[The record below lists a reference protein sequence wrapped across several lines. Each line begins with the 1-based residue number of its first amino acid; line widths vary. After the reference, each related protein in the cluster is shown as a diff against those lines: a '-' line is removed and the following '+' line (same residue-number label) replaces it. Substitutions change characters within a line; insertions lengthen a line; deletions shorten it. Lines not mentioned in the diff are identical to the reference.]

1 LRVVPRPQSISKR
14 RHVSWEHCYRHLGE
28 RLPRPPATSAVRRGQ
43 RTTLPRRGTASPNQ
57 NWLLCARCPVHVARI
72 RAAQSGRSVL
82 LVEGGCR
89 RHDLA
94 RRRMICLRDT
104 VMHPGCLSARALPGR
119 CGRPAITFVVCNL
132 MNPAPSL
139 RCSCRCGQTTH
150 PRRRAHPWT
159 RSSACERTSG
169 PISVTRSGTWPTP
182 PARALSFSARR
193 GRGAV
198 PPDQCRRACALARP
212 A

>member
-1 LRVVPRPQSISKR
+1 MAGRCTGKTLARRPAAATDRPVALDPSGGGPR
-14 RHVSWEHCYRHLGE
+14 
-28 RLPRPPATSAVRRGQ
+28 ATSIFSVTLSDARDRRRMLAEPICAAVRARSMALSP
-43 RTTLPRRGTASPNQ
+43 LPN
-57 NWLLCARCPVHVARI
+57 
-72 RAAQSGRSVL
+72 GRSVL

-119 CGRPAITFVVCNL
+119 CGRPAITFVVCIL

-150 PRRRAHPWT
+150 PRRRNHPWT

-169 PISVTRSGTWPTP
+169 PISITRSGTWPTP
-182 PARALSFSARR
+182 PACALSFSAKR

-198 PPDQCRRACALARP
+198 PADRCRRACALARP